1 MVTMNN
7 HEEYMIL
14 FADGEL
20 NEAEQEEL
28 LAFVKARPELET
40 EMKAYTLTKLTPDAN
55 QTFGDKE
62 TLYQIQNSKFKIQKR
77 GVINLR
83 RYITYGVAAG
93 VASLLITLFIKWNNH
108 QQETV
113 VKQER
118 KATEKKVDTV
128 KKDIVVQQ
136 RKNSINNIAP
146 DKKENKNRKR
156 AVTKTPQVRYTYR
169 KQKQQ
174 IAPQPEKQNNELRE
188 QETITLL
195 EINPTKGIRNTINKE
210 NNINEISE
218 GSIDVARPDV
228 KTKKRLL
235 EMLPV
240 DEEKAGGIIDLT
252 QSVVKKVKQV
262 KNITSKFKDV
272 GIAVKFGKKEI
283 RFN

>member
-1 MVTMNN
+1 
-7 HEEYMIL
+7 MIL